1 MAGLGTARCQSSWKV
16 VLAVHCTALE
26 WSWSHNT
33 LRCPSFTTTSFLRH
47 LSGIPSHRGHGRPK
61 PSIER
66 TGPGGSLVHLID
78 EAFECNQRG
87 SERIDPKATYQE
99 TKSLARW
106 VAH

>member
-47 LSGIPSHRGHGRPK
+47 LSGSRPIVDTVVRSRPSSGQGRAGLLF
-61 PSIER
+61 I
-66 TGPGGSLVHLID
+66 
-78 EAFECNQRG
+78 
-87 SERIDPKATYQE
+87 
-99 TKSLARW
+99 
-106 VAH
+106 